1 MKTGYKF
8 FIWFLCFCFTEK
20 YVKSQAC
27 TGSETMGWP
36 GGGDANSIGKQL
48 DNLAAGT
55 GYLLPLTSYTA
66 TCCGYVSQIEAFH
79 DNTAT
84 TTAQVWRPTGG
95 ISYRLIGAISIT
107 GRHMFTYNVPS
118 ANQVPV
124 KVGDV
129 VGWYSS
135 SANMVSHKPNT
146 GLNGNLY
153 KTFASETAVNTTVDW
168 SSASNMNDVTYAMKF
183 YLGASSI
190 PTFTNLAVT
199 TTVFNSAA
207 VATSVYT
214 VSATDA
220 DVNDVATLTI
230 TRTDTNSF
238 FSFDTATKQV
248 TIGSVLV
255 GAVGDHELVFEV
267 SDSCDTATSTLT
279 ITVENTPPTIH
290 NLDNSTSIS
299 ENTQVAT
306 LLYTLSVTDPTDTV
320 SCSLLTASVPFTVRQ
335 ISGSTTYG
343 IYSNSNP
350 GFNYVTRNNYP
361 LSIECTDGYDP
372 VTGTFTVYLVRNS
385 APNITNLPAEVTL
398 STASTTGSVVYTV
411 TSTDAENDQLYY
423 NMTCTPSS
431 CPFTILDSGVI
442 QVTQSLRDLTTVGYD
457 VSVWVYDGRTLV
469 GPKTLT
475 VDITDINGAVSINN
489 LPLGSALPV
498 FENTALSTSIFQ
510 VSVTDPNAGDTHTYT
525 MTSSPGSGMNYFSID
540 GSTGQISTSG
550 TLLNYESLATK
561 TFDFT
566 ITVSDGSSTDS
577 KILSIQVVNEN
588 ENPSFNQAIYS
599 ISANEAAS
607 GTVLPD
613 PGYGVTEPDAGDTKS
628 FSNDCGTNTGL
639 FSMSSA
645 TGRLTLASSY
655 DYDLGTLPTT
665 VTCIVKVTDSGGLTA
680 TATLS
685 INFNNI
691 NDNTPIFVPSS
702 YTFFASYDAT
712 ISTSIGIVTATDGDL
727 GTYGIVSYSLDQSSL
742 PSAYFGIDGTTGK
755 LYISS
760 SVSPI
765 GIGNS
770 VSFKAIATDGGG
782 LTSTATVTVKIA
794 ITTTVATTTT
804 TDRYRTFFEDGRNI
818 AWIVLC
824 GLVSLA
830 IIVFVFW
837 LACQIYREGCPK
849 FKCFQK
855 KEKIVKRKFIKRR
868 PPSPPPKQP
877 RKMPTIV
884 PSPKRAPPPPP
895 PPPPPPI
902 NLPPYEGFQFWKE
915 NDFSKRLLMFK

>member
-1 MKTGYKF
+1 
-8 FIWFLCFCFTEK
+8 
-20 YVKSQAC
+20 
-27 TGSETMGWP
+27 
-36 GGGDANSIGKQL
+36 
-48 DNLAAGT
+48 
-55 GYLLPLTSYTA
+55 
-66 TCCGYVSQIEAFH
+66 
-79 DNTAT
+79 
-84 TTAQVWRPTGG
+84 
-95 ISYRLIGAISIT
+95 
-107 GRHMFTYNVPS
+107 
-118 ANQVPV
+118 
-124 KVGDV
+124 
-129 VGWYSS
+129 
-135 SANMVSHKPNT
+135 
-146 GLNGNLY
+146 
-153 KTFASETAVNTTVDW
+153 
-168 SSASNMNDVTYAMKF
+168 MKF
-183 YLGASSI
+183 YLNPSNI
-190 PTFTNLAVT
+190 PSFTNLPATATQLNSVAVGT
-199 TTVFNSAA
+199 W
-207 VATSVYT
+207 VYT

-220 DVNDVATLTI
+220 DVNDITSLII
-230 TRTDTNSF
+230 TRTDTNSY

-248 TIGSVLV
+248 TVGSVLA
-255 GAVGDHELVFEV
+255 GAVATHQLVFKV
-267 SDSCDTATSTLT
+267 TDSCTTATSTLT
-279 ITVENTPPTIH
+279 ITVTNAPPTIH
-290 NLDNSTSIS
+290 NLDNSTSIT
-299 ENTQVAT
+299 ENTQAAT

-350 GFNYVTRNNYP
+350 GFSYATRNNYP
-361 LSIECTDGYDP
+361 LSIQCTDGYDP

-385 APNITNLPAEVTL
+385 APVITNLPAQMTL

-411 TSTDAENDQLYY
+411 NSTDAENDQLYY
-423 NMTCTPSS
+423 NMTCSPAS
-431 CPFTILDSGVI
+431 CPFTILNSGVI
-442 QVTQSLRDLTTVGYD
+442 HVTQSLRDLTTIGYD

-540 GSTGQISTSG
+540 GSTGQISSSSS
-550 TLLNYESLATK
+550 LLNYETLATK

-577 KILSIQVVNEN
+577 KILSIQVVNQN
-588 ENPSFNQAIYS
+588 ESPSFSQAIYS
-599 ISANEAAS
+599 ITANEGAS

-613 PGYGVTEPDAGDTKS
+613 PGYSVTDPDAGDTKS
-628 FSNDCGTNTGL
+628 FSNDCVTNTGL
-639 FSMSSA
+639 FSMSST
-645 TGRLTLASSY
+645 TGRLTLASDY
-655 DYDLGTLPTT
+655 DYDLGTLPTE

-685 INFNNI
+685 ITLNNI

-702 YTFFASYDAT
+702 YTIFSSYDAT
-712 ISTSIGIVTATDGDL
+712 ISTSIGSVTATDGDL
-727 GTYGIVSYSLDQSSL
+727 GTYGIVSYSLDQSL
-742 PSAYFGIDGTTGK
+742 PSAYFGIDATTGK

-824 GLVSLA
+824 GLVVFA

-837 LACQIYREGCPK
+837 LACQTYREGCPK
-849 FKCFQK
+849 FKCSQK
-855 KEKIVKRKFIKRR
+855 RKKVVKRKFIKRR
-868 PPSPPPKQP
+868 TPSPPPKQP
-877 RKMPTIV
+877 RKMPVILSTTK
-884 PSPKRAPPPPP
+884 SLPPPPP
-895 PPPPPPI
+895 PKEP
-902 NLPPYEGFQFWKE
+902 PPYEAFEFWQEK
-915 NDFSKRLLMFK
+915 DFSKNLMMFK